1 MPCCLSCRSRSEL
14 ANPLDPQCSWMTISP
29 GRGWKASWN
38 DPPQVSLAKGW
49 ASDYV
54 RSMGFLGS
62 VGDVGQKPV
71 RGAQIPLQM
80 ESTQCGVGVEAD
92 L

>member
-1 MPCCLSCRSRSEL
+1 MADPEWVLNHSTSPRRVIQQ
-14 ANPLDPQCSWMTISP
+14 NPTVSWMVERNEP
-29 GRGWKASWN
+29 RDDW
-38 DPPQVSLAKGW
+38 
-49 ASDYV
+49 
-54 RSMGFLGS
+54 FLGR

-80 ESTQCGVGVEAD
+80 ESTQCGVGVAAD